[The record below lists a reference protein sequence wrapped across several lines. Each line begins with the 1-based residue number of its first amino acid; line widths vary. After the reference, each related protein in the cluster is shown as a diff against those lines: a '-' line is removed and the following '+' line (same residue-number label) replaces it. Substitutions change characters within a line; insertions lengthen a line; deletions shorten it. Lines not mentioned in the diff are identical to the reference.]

1 MEVLR
6 VQSQNFQPKNSI
18 PFSKKETCF
27 ISSDCDE
34 YMKIDESIPYS

>member
-1 MEVLR
+1 MEMLH
-6 VQSQNFQPKNSI
+6 VQSQNFHLKNGI

-34 YMKIDESIPYS
+34 YMKTDESMPNS